1 MDIHFRA
8 SDIPVQTQGWLATLS
23 HILSFVTTPTP
34 GRGGI
39 PLLHSSLYH
48 LPDQAHQPH
57 LISPA
62 PGRPTTEGFCIEFSR
77 ENLPLGITVNKNSS
91 CFHTTTSLCQHMPST
106 KGCFPQPRNMS
117 KLRLSSA
124 VPFSYPVFHSLQREQ
139 NNDCRPSFLQT
150 SVPDVW
156 ETVMR
161 KGIVNHQFTDTPRA
175 WVPVKTPP
183 LWAFRTFFET
193 GSCLLLPQFP
203 NKFLLVVYTR
213 LERQEF
219 RGRG

>member
-1 MDIHFRA
+1 MANSRSLWLQINALLFGYGKISPCVPASRDAGMQPIHNCHSRTRLTTIQLSPNMDIHFRA

-23 HILSFVTTPTP
+23 HTLSFVTTPTP
-34 GRGGI
+34 GRGRVFLYYI
-39 PLLHSSLYH
+39 ALFYH

-91 CFHTTTSLCQHMPST
+91 RFHTTTSLCQHMPST

-124 VPFSYPVFHSLQREQ
+124 VPFSYPVFHSLQRER
-139 NNDCRPSFLQT
+139 NNDCRPSF
-150 SVPDVW
+150 
-156 ETVMR
+156 
-161 KGIVNHQFTDTPRA
+161 F
-175 WVPVKTPP
+175 
-183 LWAFRTFFET
+183 
-193 GSCLLLPQFP
+193 
-203 NKFLLVVYTR
+203 
-213 LERQEF
+213 
-219 RGRG
+219 